1 MNTTPKKQLCTG
13 LDKALEET
21 TVASSS
27 TNLNNVP
34 YSAATVVDENAT
46 LGAHRPSIPDS
57 EVTEHTCRRKFTA
70 AYKLRILGLADQCT
84 QPGQIGD
91 LLRKEGL
98 YSSNL
103 TRWRKQRQLGILR
116 SFSDNKRGRN
126 KIDSNP
132 LDLILAQ
139 LQKENQELKDKL
151 RKAEMIIDVQKKISE
166 ILGME
171 TSTIRSLS

>member
-1 MNTTPKKQLCTG
+1 MNTTPKQQLCTD
-13 LDKALEET
+13 LDRALEET
-21 TVASSS
+21 TVVAS

-46 LGAHRPSIPDS
+46 LGTQRPHIPDS

-70 AYKLRILGLADQCT
+70 SYKLRILSLADQCAH
-84 QPGQIGD
+84 PGQIGD

-116 SFSDNKRGRN
+116 SFSDNKRGRI

-132 LDLILAQ
+132 LNQIVAE
-139 LQKENQELKDKL
+139 LQKENQELKGKL